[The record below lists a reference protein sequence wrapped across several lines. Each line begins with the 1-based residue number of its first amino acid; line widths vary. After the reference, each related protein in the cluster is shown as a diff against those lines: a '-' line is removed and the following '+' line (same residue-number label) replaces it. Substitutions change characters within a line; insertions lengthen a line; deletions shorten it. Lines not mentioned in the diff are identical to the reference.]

1 MRKILS
7 TVLAVI
13 VLVIPYQ
20 HVSALS
26 LSDIELKSSLNQ
38 ILDARVLLL
47 AINRDELNSLKINID
62 QDSKLEANQDSIKL
76 TPTLKENENG
86 YYISIT
92 SQNVIKEPVLS
103 FSLELNWSKG
113 RLIREY
119 SLLIDPR

>member
-7 TVLAVI
+7 TFLAVI
-13 VLVIPYQ
+13 MLVLPYQ
-20 HVSALS
+20 HVSALA

-38 ILDARVLLL
+38 ILDARVSLLG
-47 AINRDELNSLKINID
+47 ITRDELGSLQINID
-62 QDSKLEANQDSIKL
+62 QDKELAADQSSIKL
-76 TPTLKENENG
+76 TPKLEQNENG

-92 SQNVIKEPVLS
+92 SKNVIKEPVLS
-103 FSLELNWSKG
+103 FSLEINWSKG